1 MGRVGTAKAVQGRG
15 AEDRVY
21 EVVVSGERENV
32 DSRGRSGGERGAET
46 SAGGAGGVNV
56 RQRKVVEWCFSSDVG
71 AAELSSGA
79 GIGED
84 EVKVFGKAPTREAQ
98 R

>member
-1 MGRVGTAKAVQGRG
+1 MRGRG
-15 AEDRVY
+15 AEDRAY

-56 RQRKVVEWCFSSDVG
+56 RQRRVVEWRFNSDVG

-79 GIGED
+79 GTGED
-84 EVKVFGKAPTREAQ
+84 EVKVLGRTPTREA
-98 R
+98 